1 MKYQA
6 RWGKKG
12 FLVSPQ
18 KIVPLEGFKTG
29 YVLKDDDKNDTSGKK
44 KTNTRGPEAQKVS
57 FTATYLRAAGV
68 DPRGQY
74 EDWCN
79 ELGKSY
85 PLYVGEKRFGPAKM
99 MLKSVDMSNVL
110 LSAQGDFLRVE
121 LALTFTE
128 ETSSETSTASRK
140 TKSTSS
146 SSSGSSA
153 SSSQTTKSAST
164 YETTVAA
171 KKAEKKKEAMNAS
184 ASKDDKAAKK
194 PTTHQSKSGKA
205 HGGKGGSF

>member
-18 KIVPLEGFKTG
+18 KIVPLDGFKTG
-29 YVLKDDDKNDTSGKK
+29 YKWKDDDKSDTSGKK
-44 KTNTRGPEAQKVS
+44 KTNTRGPEAQTVS

-68 DPRGQY
+68 DPRSQY
-74 EDWCN
+74 EEWCG
-79 ELGKSY
+79 EVGKSY

-121 LALTFTE
+121 LNLTFTE
-128 ETSSETSTASRK
+128 ETSSESKTASRK
-140 TKSTSS
+140 SKSS
-146 SSSGSSA
+146 SSSA
-153 SSSQTTKSAST
+153 SSSSSSKAKST
-164 YETTVAA
+164 YEQTVEK

-184 ASKDDKAAKK
+184 ASKDDKANKK
-194 PTTHQSKSGKA
+194 VSG
-205 HGGKGGSF
+205 GGGSL

>member
-1 MKYQA
+1 MKFQA

-74 EDWCN
+74 EEWCG

-99 MLKSVDMSNVL
+99 MLKAVDMSNVL
-110 LSAQGDFLRVE
+110 LSAQGDFIRVE
-121 LALTFTE
+121 LTLTFTE
-128 ETSSETSTASRK
+128 DTSAQSSTASRK
-140 TKSTSS
+140 STSI
-146 SSSGSSA
+146 SSA
-153 SSSQTTKSAST
+153 SKSKST
-164 YETTVAA
+164 YEQTVAK
-171 KKAEKKKEAMNAS
+171 KKAEKNKEAMNAS

-194 PTTHQSKSGKA
+194 PTTHQSNSGKT
-205 HGGKGGSF
+205 HGGSGGSFSTHGGGGGSF

>member
-29 YVLKDDDKNDTSGKK
+29 YKWKDDDKSDTSGKK
-44 KTNTRGPEAQKVS
+44 KTNTRGPEAQTVS

-68 DPRGQY
+68 DPRSQY
-74 EDWCN
+74 EEWCG
-79 ELGKSY
+79 EVGKSY

-110 LSAQGDFLRVE
+110 LSAQGDFLRVD

-128 ETSSETSTASRK
+128 ETSSASKTASR
-140 TKSTSS
+140 KSTSS
-146 SSSGSSA
+146 SSSTA
-153 SSSQTTKSAST
+153 SSKQKAKST
-164 YETTVAA
+164 YEQTVEK

-184 ASKDDKAAKK
+184 ASKDDKANKK
-194 PTTHQSKSGKA
+194 VSG
-205 HGGKGGSF
+205 GGGSF